1 MRSGFNHEKFTAAES
16 RLMNPDLQRFS
27 EAEQGETLFE
37 SLSETGLSI
46 REVRALKKK
55 LERN

>member
-16 RLMNPDLQRFS
+16 RLMNPDLHRFS
-27 EAEQGETLFE
+27 EAEQGENLFE
-37 SLSETGLSI
+37 SVSENGLSI
-46 REVRALKKK
+46 RDARALKKK